1 MNKKQTTTKRE
12 FAISIKNDVQNW
24 FNSLNIDKNQ
34 SNHNNK
40 IIDKNYAFT
49 KICKN
54 INDTTQKS
62 LKMILNVYKKWIH
75 LFREKKSTKFFF
87 KHKSWNHEIKLKLK
101 KQFTFEFIYVLF
113 EIEFNVFKKYLNT
126 NLKKKFIKKF
136 ESSTKYSIF
145 FTFKKND
152 KFRLCVDYQ
161 KLNNIT
167 IKNKYLL
174 FSINEFQN
182 KLQKTK
188 YFIKINLR
196 KIYNLIRIK
205 KMKNNFQNSI

>member
-1 MNKKQTTTKRE
+1 MTAKRK
-12 FAISIKNDVQNW
+12 FAISIKNDIQNR
-24 FNSLNIDKNQ
+24 FDSLNIHKNQ
-34 SNHNNK
+34 SNHDSR

-49 KICKN
+49 KIRES

-62 LKMILNVYKKWIH
+62 LKMISNLYKKWIH
-75 LFREKKSTKFFF
+75 LFREKKSTKIFF
-87 KHKSWNHEIKLKLK
+87 KHKSWNHEIKLKSK

-113 EIEFNVFKKYLNT
+113 KIEFNVFKKYLNT

-136 ESSTKYSIF
+136 KSSTKYSIF

-161 KLNNIT
+161 KLNDIT
-167 IKNKYLL
+167 IKNKYSL
-174 FSINEFQN
+174 FNINEFQN

-196 KIYNLIRIK
+196 ETYNLIRMKK